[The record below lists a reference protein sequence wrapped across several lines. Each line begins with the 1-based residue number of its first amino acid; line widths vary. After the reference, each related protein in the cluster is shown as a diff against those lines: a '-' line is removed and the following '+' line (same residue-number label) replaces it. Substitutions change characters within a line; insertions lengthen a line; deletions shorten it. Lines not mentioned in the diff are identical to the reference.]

1 MPSDAGEAV
10 QSVWWLRHGWLLLG
24 GLALLAVASLSTRRW
39 GGRLFWGMFL
49 PTVGGSF
56 PSERRR
62 SYHTFALVAARYIS
76 NTSLLAGTIAVAVIL
91 VAACWPSALSPYDP
105 DERGR
110 RLQEI
115 DGRITAA
122 PFPPSAP
129 YPLGSD
135 LEGRDMLS
143 RILHG
148 TRATMALALSVALM
162 RLGIGAALGFAAGW
176 RGGAASQ
183 QILSLAAVSS
193 SVPSLLFAFVFILAI
208 GPHIGFGVF
217 LLGLG
222 LTGWAELTNV
232 IHSAVRTAR
241 AQPYMEGAVALGSS
255 TVHLARKHLVPAVL
269 PQLLPA
275 IALEISAVMLMLG
288 ELGFL
293 GVLLGERY
301 VEISIQMERASVRMP
316 ATPEWS
322 ALLSG
327 ARLAIFRWPWLS
339 MGPALA
345 FLFAILG
352 FNLLAIGLR
361 AWFDPYRA
369 RLWGKR

>member
-1 MPSDAGEAV
+1 M
-10 QSVWWLRHGWLLLG
+10 RLL
-24 GLALLAVASLSTRRW
+24 
-39 GGRLFWGMFL
+39 WGMFQ
-49 PTVGGSF
+49 PAADGAF
-56 PSERRR
+56 PSDRKKAYRR
-62 SYHTFALVAARYIS
+62 FLLAAARYIS
-76 NTSLLAGTIAVAVIL
+76 NTSLLAGTVAVGVIF
-91 VAACWPSALSPYDP
+91 VAACWPGALSPYDP

-115 DGRITAA
+115 DGKMTAA

-135 LEGRDMLS
+135 LDGRDMLS

-148 TRATMALALSVALM
+148 TRATMSLALSVALM

-176 RGGAASQ
+176 RRGAVSQ

-193 SVPSLLFAFVFILAI
+193 SVPSLLFAFVFILAV
-208 GPHIGFGVF
+208 GPQVGFGVF

-232 IHSAVRTAR
+232 VHSGVRSAR
-241 AQPYMEGAVALGSS
+241 AQPYMDGAVALGSS

-275 IALEISAVMLMLG
+275 VALEIGAVMLMLG

-293 GVLLGERY
+293 GVLVGERY

-316 ATPEWS
+316 ATPEW
-322 ALLSG
+322 AAMLSG

-352 FNLLAIGLR
+352 FNLLAVGLR

-369 RLWGKR
+369 RLWSRR

>member
-1 MPSDAGEAV
+1 M
-10 QSVWWLRHGWLLLG
+10 RLL
-24 GLALLAVASLSTRRW
+24 
-39 GGRLFWGMFL
+39 WGMFQ
-49 PTVGGSF
+49 PGADGAF
-56 PSERRR
+56 PSGRKKAYRR
-62 SYHTFALVAARYIS
+62 FLLAAARYIS
-76 NTSLLAGTIAVAVIL
+76 NTSLLAGTVAVGVIF
-91 VAACWPSALSPYDP
+91 VAACWPGALSPYDP

-115 DGRITAA
+115 DGKITAA

-135 LEGRDMLS
+135 LDGRDMLS
-143 RILHG
+143 RILYG
-148 TRATMALALSVALM
+148 TRATMSLALSVALM

-176 RGGAASQ
+176 KRGAVSQ

-193 SVPSLLFAFVFILAI
+193 SVPSLLFAFVFILAV
-208 GPHIGFGVF
+208 GPQVGFGVF

-232 IHSAVRTAR
+232 VHSAVRSAR
-241 AQPYMEGAVALGSS
+241 AQPYMDGAVALGSS

-275 IALEISAVMLMLG
+275 VALEIGAVMLMLG

-293 GVLLGERY
+293 GVLVGERY

-316 ATPEWS
+316 ATPEW
-322 ALLSG
+322 AAMLSG

-352 FNLLAIGLR
+352 FNLLAVGLR

-369 RLWGKR
+369 RLWSRR

>member
-1 MPSDAGEAV
+1 MPSDVVEASP
-10 QSVWWLRHGWLLLG
+10 SVWWLQQWWLLLG
-24 GLALLAVASLSTRRW
+24 GLGLLIVASLSSRRW
-39 GGRLFWGMFL
+39 GMRLFWGMFQ
-49 PTVGGSF
+49 PAADGAF
-56 PSERRR
+56 PSDRKKAYRR
-62 SYHTFALVAARYIS
+62 FLLAAARYIS
-76 NTSLLAGTIAVAVIL
+76 NTSLLAGTVAVGVIF
-91 VAACWPSALSPYDP
+91 VAACWPGALSPYDP

-115 DGRITAA
+115 DGKMTAA

-135 LEGRDMLS
+135 LDGRDMLS

-148 TRATMALALSVALM
+148 TRATMSLALSVALM
-162 RLGIGAALGFAAGW
+162 RLGIGAVLGFAAGW
-176 RGGAASQ
+176 RRGAVSQ

-193 SVPSLLFAFVFILAI
+193 SVPSLLFAFVFILAV
-208 GPHIGFGVF
+208 GPQVGFGVF

-232 IHSAVRTAR
+232 VHSAVRSAR
-241 AQPYMEGAVALGSS
+241 AQPYMDGAVALGSS

-275 IALEISAVMLMLG
+275 VALEIGAVMLMLG

-293 GVLLGERY
+293 GVLVGERY

-316 ATPEWS
+316 ATPEW
-322 ALLSG
+322 AAMLSG

-352 FNLLAIGLR
+352 FNLLAVGLR

-369 RLWGKR
+369 RLWSRR

>member
-1 MPSDAGEAV
+1 MPSDVVEASP
-10 QSVWWLRHGWLLLG
+10 SVWWIQQWWLLLG
-24 GLALLAVASLSTRRW
+24 GLGLLAVASLSSRRW
-39 GGRLFWGMFL
+39 GMRLLWGMFQ
-49 PTVGGSF
+49 PGADGAFHSDRKKAY
-56 PSERRR
+56 RR
-62 SYHTFALVAARYIS
+62 FVLAAARYVS
-76 NTSLLAGTIAVAVIL
+76 NTSLLAGTVAVAVIF
-91 VAACWPSALSPYDP
+91 VAACWPGALSPYDP

-115 DGRITAA
+115 DGKMTAA

-135 LEGRDMLS
+135 LDGRDMLS

-148 TRATMALALSVALM
+148 TRATMSLALSVALM

-176 RGGAASQ
+176 RGGAVSQ

-193 SVPSLLFAFVFILAI
+193 SVPSLLFAFVFILAV
-208 GPHIGFGVF
+208 GPQVGFGVF

-232 IHSAVRTAR
+232 VHSAVRSAR
-241 AQPYMEGAVALGSS
+241 AQPYMDGAVALGSS
-255 TVHLARKHLVPAVL
+255 TVHLVRKHLVPAVL

-275 IALEISAVMLMLG
+275 VALEIGAVMLMLG

-293 GVLLGERY
+293 GVLVGERY

-316 ATPEWS
+316 ATPEW
-322 ALLSG
+322 AAMLSG

-352 FNLLAIGLR
+352 FNLLAVGLR

-369 RLWGKR
+369 RLWGRR

>member
-1 MPSDAGEAV
+1 MPPEIVETSHA
-10 QSVWWLRHGWLLLG
+10 VWWVRPGWFLVGAFLLLV
-24 GLALLAVASLSTRRW
+24 VASMSIRQ
-39 GGRLFWGMFL
+39 WGMRAFGVSRR
-49 PTVGGSF
+49 PVGNETV
-56 PSERRR
+56 PSPHRRLWGR
-62 SYHTFALVAARYIS
+62 IARGAARYSS
-76 NTSLLAGTIAVAVIL
+76 NTPLIFGTVAVL
-91 VAACWPSALSPYDP
+91 LLFVATCWPGVFSPYGP

-115 DGRITAA
+115 SGEVRAA
-122 PFPPSAP
+122 PFPPSPP

-143 RILHG
+143 RIIHG
-148 TRATMALALSVALM
+148 TKATMALALSVVLM
-162 RLGIGAALGFAAGW
+162 RVGIGATLGLAAGW
-176 RGGAASQ
+176 KGGVTGQ
-183 QILSLAAVSS
+183 QILSFAAVSS

-208 GPHIGFGVF
+208 GPQVGFGVF

-232 IHSAVRTAR
+232 VNGAVRSAR
-241 AQPYMEGAVALGSS
+241 SQPYIEGAVALGSS
-255 TVHLARKHLVPAVL
+255 TVHLVRKHLLPAVM

-275 IALEISAVMLMLG
+275 VALEIGGVMLMLG

-293 GVLLGERY
+293 GVLVGERY

-316 ATPEWS
+316 ATPEWA

-327 ARLAIFRWPWLS
+327 ARLAIFQWPWLS
-339 MGPALA
+339 LGPALA

-352 FNLLAIGLR
+352 FNLLAAGLR
-361 AWFDPYRA
+361 TWFDPYQA
-369 RLWGKR
+369 RLSGGR

>member
-1 MPSDAGEAV
+1 MPSDVV
-10 QSVWWLRHGWLLLG
+10 QASPSVWWLQQWWLLLG
-24 GLALLAVASLSTRRW
+24 GLGLLAAASLSSRRW
-39 GGRLFWGMFL
+39 GMRLFWGMFQ
-49 PTVGGSF
+49 PAADGAF
-56 PSERRR
+56 PSDRKKAYRRF
-62 SYHTFALVAARYIS
+62 TLAAARYIS
-76 NTSLLAGTIAVAVIL
+76 NTSLLAGTVAVAVIF
-91 VAACWPSALSPYDP
+91 VAACWPGVLSPYDP

-115 DGRITAA
+115 DGKMTAA

-135 LEGRDMLS
+135 LDGRDMLS

-148 TRATMALALSVALM
+148 TRATMSLALSVALM

-176 RGGAASQ
+176 RGGAVSQ

-193 SVPSLLFAFVFILAI
+193 SVPSLLFAFVFILAV
-208 GPHIGFGVF
+208 GPQVGFGVF

-232 IHSAVRTAR
+232 VHSAVRSAR
-241 AQPYMEGAVALGSS
+241 AQPYMDGAVALGSS
-255 TVHLARKHLVPAVL
+255 TVHLVRKHLVPAVL

-275 IALEISAVMLMLG
+275 VALEIGAVMLMLG

-293 GVLLGERY
+293 GVLVGERY

-322 ALLSG
+322 AMLSG

-352 FNLLAIGLR
+352 FNLLAVGLR

-369 RLWGKR
+369 RLWSRR